1 MYEKSIKKY
10 IKKVL
15 KNMRKSIKK
24 CEKSI
29 KKRVK
34 KILWK
39 NNCGNLPVKNRTVGK
54 YVKILLIG
62 SVKSI

>member
-1 MYEKSIKKY
+1 
-10 IKKVL
+10 
-15 KNMRKSIKK
+15 MRKSIKK

-39 NNCGNLPVKNRTVGK
+39 NNCGNLPVKNLTVGK
-54 YVKILLIG
+54 YVKILAVGVYLLLELQLRDCSSRHKKIT
-62 SVKSI
+62 